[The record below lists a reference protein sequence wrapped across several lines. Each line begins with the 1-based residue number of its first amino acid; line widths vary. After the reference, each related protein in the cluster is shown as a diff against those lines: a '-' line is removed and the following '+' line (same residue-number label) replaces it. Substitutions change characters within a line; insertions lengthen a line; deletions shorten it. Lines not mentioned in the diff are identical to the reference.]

1 MDKIQSKDV
10 FDVEHREKFESI
22 LDEFGV
28 DKDEVCIIGSSILAL
43 ADIRQNR
50 DIDFVT
56 TYDTRERIRNHIESS
71 NKGYKIKSN
80 GAVKFGSDVGLTYTD
95 RFKMFGVTD
104 DEIVRNSEYHVVVD
118 GFKILRP
125 EMEIS
130 IKYYRNKIKDKQDI
144 LHIEENFVGCN
155 NWDWE
160 VVHVVPPW
168 DKTPN
173 RNSMISRASDA
184 YRREGLIYVI
194 YEGTEL
200 FSSKII
206 PKKILGFATKIGGKV
221 ESLRKHPRQSTEYNT
236 LGINELLG
244 NQYRHG
250 KFARDDIMAAFLV
263 INEKVKVNELSIFDN
278 LENSSNSNVTITP
291 DGLLVDGMWSI
302 AELLSKVDIENL
314 NHEVPELEVEIQNRD
329 PKPPRTEEWTKS
341 NFPPETAQTI
351 IDHRNTLLESLG
363 TTFYA
368 FLWPAAADHF
378 DWLETQIRKEGNI
391 ISTTDF
397 SNITQFDRVVRDLYS
412 VDKRTDDWR
421 IGKKIH
427 ELKKYEGPL
436 RVVTFELPNPEFKPN
451 EQPRLSKRAQE
462 LKSNCRKELYTEL
475 DNYVFDIILHITD
488 NYKQNRHAAQVVNS
502 IRSGKYD

>member
-1 MDKIQSKDV
+1 MDKIRSKDV
-10 FDVEHREKFESI
+10 FDVEHREKFESV
-22 LDEFGV
+22 LNEFGV
-28 DKDEVCIIGSSILAL
+28 SKDEVCIIGSSILAL

-56 TYDTRERIRNHIESS
+56 TYDTREQIRDHIEGS
-71 NKGYKIKSN
+71 NKDYKIKSN
-80 GAVKFGSDVGLTYTD
+80 GAVKFGSGVGLTYTD
-95 RFKMFGVTD
+95 RFKMFGITD
-104 DEIVRNSEYHVVVD
+104 DEIVRNSEYHMVVD

-130 IKYYRNKIKDKQDI
+130 IKYYRNQLKDKQDI
-144 LHIEENFVGCN
+144 AYIEEYFVECG
-155 NWDWE
+155 NWNWE

-168 DKTPN
+168 DKNSN
-173 RNSMISRASDA
+173 RKSVISRALDA
-184 YRREGLIYVI
+184 YRREGFIYVI
-194 YEGTEL
+194 YEGMKL
-200 FSSKII
+200 FSSRIVPKNLLAFTTKMGEKIEYL
-206 PKKILGFATKIGGKV
+206 KKYP
-221 ESLRKHPRQSTEYNT
+221 RKSTEYNV

-244 NQYRHG
+244 KQYHHG
-250 KFARDDIMAAFLV
+250 KFARDDVIAAVLV
-263 INEKVKVNELSIFDN
+263 INKKIKVNKFRLFDN
-278 LENSSNSNVTITP
+278 LENRSNSNITITS
-291 DGLLVDGMWSI
+291 DGLLVDGIWSI
-302 AELLSKVDIENL
+302 AELLSKVDIKNL
-314 NHEVPELEVEIQNRD
+314 NDEIPELEVEIQSRD

-341 NFPPETAQTI
+341 NFSPETAQTI

-378 DWLETQIRKEGNI
+378 DWLEAQIREEGNV

-421 IGKKIH
+421 IGKKIY

-451 EQPRLSKRAQE
+451 ERPRLSKRAQE
-462 LKSNCRKELYTEL
+462 LKSNCRKELYTKL
-475 DNYVFDIILHITD
+475 DSYVFDIILHITD